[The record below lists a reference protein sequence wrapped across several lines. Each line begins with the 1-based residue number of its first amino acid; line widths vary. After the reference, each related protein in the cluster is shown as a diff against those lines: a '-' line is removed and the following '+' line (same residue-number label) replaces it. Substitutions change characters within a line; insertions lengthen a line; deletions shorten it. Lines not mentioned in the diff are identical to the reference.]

1 MKYMIMLFG
10 DESTYSGY
18 TEDQMAADMQRH
30 DDFGT
35 WCQGNGVAIVGG
47 EELHLS
53 PAAKTFRTD
62 GTETDGPFL
71 ELKEQL
77 GGYYLIETDS
87 RELAEEAA
95 RHAPSYGA
103 IELRQVVERE

>member
-18 TEDQMAADMQRH
+18 SEEQMAADMQRH
-30 DDFGT
+30 QDFGI
-35 WCQGNGVAIVGG
+35 WCAQNGITITGG

-53 PAAKTFRTD
+53 PDAKTFRID
-62 GTETDGPFL
+62 GTEMDGPFL

-77 GGYYLIETDS
+77 GGYYTIEADS
-87 RELAEEAA
+87 LELATDAA

-103 IELRQVVERE
+103 IELRQIVER

>member
-10 DESTYSGY
+10 DESTHSGY

>member
-18 TEDQMAADMQRH
+18 TEDQVAADMQRH
-30 DDFGT
+30 DDFSA
-35 WCQGNGVAIVGG
+35 WCEENGVAITGG

-53 PAAKTFRTD
+53 PGARTFRAD

-77 GGYYLIETDS
+77 GGYYLIEADS